1 MEDFMTT
8 QMGTPMGTPEGDDY
22 STITDDYSS
31 GTEDYS
37 EFSSCDKSYVR
48 EFRKYYEP
56 PLYAVI
62 VSLGVIGNF
71 LVLWIYVHFKSR
83 KKTMTDVYLMNLA
96 VADLLFLLTLPLWA
110 SDALRG
116 WTFGSLL
123 CKFTSACYK
132 INFFSSMLLLT
143 CISVDRYIVI
153 VQTTKAQNSKTT
165 RLLCSKL
172 VCLIVWLLAVF
183 LAVPELIFASKKDD
197 PDSDWQFCTLVYWA
211 NEHNRTKIL
220 VLVLQIF
227 MGFCVPL
234 VVMIFCYSCIIL
246 TLMKTRNFEKHK
258 ALRVIFAVVAV
269 FVLSQ
274 LPYNAML
281 IVEASQAA
289 NVTITNCDISQN
301 FDIAAQIMKGVA
313 YTHCCINPF
322 LYVFI
327 GVRFRRD
334 LLKMMQY
341 YGCVSPK
348 GKLSKL
354 YGTPFRAS
362 VMSDTD
368 TTQALS
374 L

>member
-1 MEDFMTT
+1 MDDFLT
-8 QMGTPMGTPEGDDY
+8 TPMETPKGDDY
-22 STITDDYSS
+22 LTITDDYST
-31 GTEDYS
+31 GTDDYS
-37 EFSSCDKSYVR
+37 DFSSCDKSSVR

-62 VSLGVIGNF
+62 VFLGVVGNL

-96 VADLLFLLTLPLWA
+96 IADLMFLMTLPLWA

-123 CKFTSACYK
+123 CKITSACYK

-183 LAVPELIFASKKDD
+183 LAVPEFIFAGTKDNPED
-197 PDSDWQFCTLVYWA
+197 PSWKFCTLVYWS
-211 NEHNRTKIL
+211 NDHNRTKIM

-234 VVMIFCYSCIIL
+234 VVMFFCYSCIIL

-258 ALRVIFAVVAV
+258 ALRVILAVVAV

-281 IVEASQAA
+281 IVEATQAA
-289 NVTITNCDISQN
+289 NITITSCDVSQN
-301 FDIAAQIMKGVA
+301 FDIAAQIMKGLA
-313 YTHCCINPF
+313 YTHCCLNPF

-334 LLKMMQY
+334 LLKIMQY

-348 GKLSKL
+348 SKLSKL